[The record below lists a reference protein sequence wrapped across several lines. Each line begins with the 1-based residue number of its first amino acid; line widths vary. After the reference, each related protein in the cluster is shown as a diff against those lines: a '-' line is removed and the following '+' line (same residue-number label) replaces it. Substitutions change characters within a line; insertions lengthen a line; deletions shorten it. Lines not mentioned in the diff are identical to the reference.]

1 MGNSGAASHKVCSSE
16 IAKPGVDELDHSS
29 VAPGIQDQW
38 GPAGIRRDR
47 VPKRRTHRNGQP
59 FVSP

>member
-38 GPAGIRRDR
+38 GSRRH
-47 VPKRRTHRNGQP
+47 PP
-59 FVSP
+59 